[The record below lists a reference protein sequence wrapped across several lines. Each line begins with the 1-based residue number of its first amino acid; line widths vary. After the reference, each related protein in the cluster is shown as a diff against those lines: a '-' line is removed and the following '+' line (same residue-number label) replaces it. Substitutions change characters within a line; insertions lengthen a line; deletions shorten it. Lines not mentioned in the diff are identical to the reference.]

1 MLTTAK
7 DILKN
12 QTGMALVIA
21 LLMMIVLT
29 LIGLASVFTS
39 SFELKLAGNKR
50 GSTDAF
56 YAADT
61 GVHVSM
67 ANVRNFNL
75 PGKYVDSKYD
85 PFTVTDPN
93 SPDYNPNP
101 TKAKVVIEHRE
112 NEQGAPRGLGM
123 SAVQVGYVHYLIQ
136 STGYDQSDLS
146 PLKSTCEID
155 EKVLRI
161 VPTAQGGY

>member
-75 PGKYVDSKYD
+75 PGKYVD
-85 PFTVTDPN
+85 N
-93 SPDYNPNP
+93 
-101 TKAKVVIEHRE
+101 
-112 NEQGAPRGLGM
+112 
-123 SAVQVGYVHYLIQ
+123 
-136 STGYDQSDLS
+136 
-146 PLKSTCEID
+146 
-155 EKVLRI
+155 
-161 VPTAQGGY
+161 

>member
-1 MLTTAK
+1 MSTRTK

-12 QTGMALVIA
+12 QSGVALVIA
-21 LLMMIVLT
+21 LLMMVVLT

-39 SFELKLAGNKR
+39 SLELRLAGNKR

-56 YAADT
+56 YAADS
-61 GVHVSM
+61 GVQVSM

-75 PGKYVDSKYD
+75 PGKFVDSKYD

-93 SPDYNPNP
+93 SPDYNPNL
-101 TKAKVVIEHRE
+101 TKAQVVIQHRAD
-112 NEQGAPRGLGM
+112 EQGAPRGLGM
-123 SAVQVGYVHYLIQ
+123 SAVQVGFEHYLIQ

-146 PLKSTCEID
+146 QFKSTCEID

-161 VPTAQGGY
+161 VPTLQGGY

>member
-1 MLTTAK
+1 MSSKRK

-12 QTGMALVIA
+12 ETGMALVIA

-39 SFELKLAGNKR
+39 SFELRLAGNKR

-67 ANVRNFNL
+67 ANVNNFAL
-75 PGKYVDSKYD
+75 GKYVDNKFN

-93 SPDYNPNP
+93 SLDYNPNP

>member
-1 MLTTAK
+1 MPTKTT

-39 SFELKLAGNKR
+39 SFELRLAGNKR

-67 ANVRNFNL
+67 ANIRNFDL
-75 PGKYVDSKYD
+75 PGKFVDNKYD
-85 PFTVTDPN
+85 PFTVTDPK

-101 TKAKVVIEHRE
+101 TKAQVVIEHRE
-112 NEQGAPRGLGM
+112 SEQGPPRGLGM
-123 SAVQVGYVHYLIQ
+123 SAVQVGYVHYLIE
-136 STGYDQSDLS
+136 STGHDQSDLS
-146 PLKSTCEID
+146 PFKSTCEID
-155 EKVLRI
+155 EKLLRI
-161 VPTAQGGY
+161 VPTVQGGY

>member
-39 SFELKLAGNKR
+39 SFELRLAGNKR

-67 ANVRNFNL
+67 ANVNNFAL
-75 PGKYVDSKYD
+75 GKYVDNKFN
-85 PFTVTDPN
+85 PFTVTEPN

-161 VPTAQGGY
+161 VPTMQGGY

>member
-1 MLTTAK
+1 MSTKTK

-12 QTGMALVIA
+12 ETGMALVIA

-39 SFELKLAGNKR
+39 SFELRLAGNKR

-67 ANVRNFNL
+67 ANIRNFDL
-75 PGKYVDSKYD
+75 PGKFVDNKYD
-85 PFTVTDPN
+85 PFTVTDLN

-101 TKAKVVIEHRE
+101 TKAQVVIEYRE
-112 NEQGAPRGLGM
+112 DEQGAPRGLGM
-123 SAVQVGYVHYLIQ
+123 SAAQVGYQHYLID
-136 STGYDQSDLS
+136 STGYDQLDLS
-146 PLKSTCEID
+146 PFKSKCEIN

-161 VPTAQGGY
+161 VPTLQGGY